1 MNGKTPRNIGAVLS
15 GLYIL
20 PPRRGFCFF
29 LMITQTNGSKMCIWR
44 DSRDFNGDIMILL
57 KSSKW
62 GSTLRRRLLF
72 KRILFILSLS
82 IISHIT
88 YNKGQNVE
96 WMIFFIFSTV
106 STKWISMYI
115 YMINYMII
123 YVYICMDMWWD
134 VYVCTYH
141 NVCALLYTTWMCQEV
156 AEENQKHSAAVR
168 IQSFV
173 SCRDLV
179 WFGRISSTRMGA
191 WKVDTRE
198 VRPGRSDRWVMLGK
212 HDSPKRSTAVIGAYF
227 IVPIF

>member
-1 MNGKTPRNIGAVLS
+1 MAVRCVF
-15 GLYIL
+15 GEIL
-20 PPRRGFCFF
+20 ATVT
-29 LMITQTNGSKMCIWR
+29 LTV
-44 DSRDFNGDIMILL
+44 ILL

-62 GSTLRRRLLF
+62 GSTLRWRLLF

-88 YNKGQNVE
+88 CNKEQNVE
-96 WMIFFIFSTV
+96 WMIFVIFSTV
-106 STKWISMYI
+106 STKWISMYCI
-115 YMINYMII
+115 YI
-123 YVYICMDMWWD
+123 YMDMWWD
-134 VYVCTYH
+134 VYVCTYIDST
-141 NVCALLYTTWMCQEV
+141 VCALLYTTWMCQEV

-179 WFGRISSTRMGA
+179 WFGRIFSTTMGA

-212 HDSPKRSTAVIGAYF
+212 HDSPKQSTAVIGAHL